1 MSRFPVVAHVFLL
14 RDGLLLLLRRSQT
27 GSANGQ
33 YGPAGGHLEPGE
45 SIREAAIRECRE
57 EVGVELD
64 PAHLRMVGV
73 SHYRTAHGEGINF
86 FLTATRWNGEPYARS
101 ECDEVRWCAPDA
113 LPPLTQPFV
122 RHALEHHLLA
132 GQWFDETEV

>member
-33 YGPAGGHLEPGE
+33 YAPAGGHLEPGE
-45 SIREAAIRECRE
+45 SICEAAIRECRE

-64 PAHLRMVGV
+64 PAHLRVIGV
-73 SHYRTAHGEGINF
+73 SHYRTDHGQGIDF
-86 FLTATRWNGEPYARS
+86 FLTATRWSGEPYPRA
-101 ECDEVRWCAPDA
+101 ECDEVRWCAPDD
-113 LPPLTQPFV
+113 LPELTLPFV
-122 RHALEHHLLA
+122 RRALAHHLWA
-132 GQWFDETEV
+132 GEWFDETEV